1 MAGRVARRM
10 TPLPAIQSKR
20 IERRAQF
27 AHTIAEIARPQR
39 NETAQHRE
47 KSTDCRI
54 QRRILRSPSQVGHL
68 ERVSENGN
76 VPKVGQLGCA
86 AGVIGMSVSQKNG
99 GGTGC
104 RTIKRL
110 RRRANF
116 ESAAAHPRVYQHP
129 CFARFANEVNVRDA
143 EAKTGDSGRD
153 SLHRHVYILGHRRT
167 RMHAHA
173 TDSYCDAGIIV

>member
-27 AHTIAEIARPQR
+27 AHTIAEIARLQR

-54 QRRILRSPSQVGHL
+54 QRRVLRSPGQVRHF

-86 AGVIGMSVSQKNG
+86 AGVIRMPVSQKNG
-99 GGTGC
+99 GGTGR
-104 RTIKRL
+104 RTIKRF

-116 ESAAAHPRVYQHP
+116 ESTAAHPSVYQHP
-129 CFARFANEVNVRDA
+129 CFAGFANEVNVRDA

-173 TDSYCDAGIIV
+173 TDTYCNAGIIE